1 MPKGGDAM
9 DVILAFAL
17 NALLTPLVLFV
28 AQRATGKKLDAFD
41 RKRDAAREEREERE
55 RQEAERREAERSIV
69 LAIARTMLLDNYEKC
84 MKKGYYTLEE
94 REVYG
99 KLFAAYEFDGGNGV
113 IGSIAPQMRELPME
127 PPRNLDGTTLPKGGK
142 Q

>member
-1 MPKGGDAM
+1 MTELAPQISP
-9 DVILAFAL
+9 VIGWAVSVIV
-17 NALLTPLVLFV
+17 TPLIIFV
-28 AQRATGKKLDAFD
+28 SQRALARRLDDFD
-41 RKRDAAREEREERE
+41 QKRENARTEREEREEKDRE
-55 RQEAERREAERSIV
+55 QRDAEHSLV
-69 LAIARTMLLDNYEKC
+69 LAIARTMLLDNFEKC

-127 PPRNLDGTTLPKGGK
+127 PPI
-142 Q
+142 

>member
-1 MPKGGDAM
+1 MGGDAM
-9 DVILAFAL
+9 DSIWLNVALAFVFEAI
-17 NALLTPLVLFV
+17 ATPVIVYLM
-28 AQRATGKKLDAFD
+28 QRATGKRLDAFD
-41 RKRDAAREEREERE
+41 KKREDARRERDAER
-55 RQEAERREAERSIV
+55 AIV
-69 LAIARTMLLDNYEKC
+69 LAIARTMLLDNFEQC
-84 MKKGYYTLEE
+84 VRKGCYTVEE

-113 IGSIAPQMRELPME
+113 IGSIAPQMRELQME

>member
-1 MPKGGDAM
+1 L

-17 NALLTPLVLFV
+17 NALITPLVLFV
-28 AQRATGKKLDAFD
+28 AQRALASRLDDFD
-41 RKRDAAREEREERE
+41 QRREDARKESEERE
-55 RQEAERREAERSIV
+55 RREAERREAERSIV
-69 LAIARTMLLDNYEKC
+69 LAIARTMLLDNFERC

-127 PPRNLDGTTLPKGGK
+127 PPI
-142 Q
+142 

>member
-1 MPKGGDAM
+1 MIL

-17 NALLTPLVLFV
+17 NALITPLVLFV
-28 AQRATGKKLDAFD
+28 AQRALAKRLDDFD
-41 RKRDAAREEREERE
+41 KRREDARVEREERE
-55 RQEAERREAERSIV
+55 RREAERREAERSIV
-69 LAIARTMLLDNYEKC
+69 LAIARTMLLDNFEKC

-127 PPRNLDGTTLPKGGK
+127 PPS
-142 Q
+142 

>member
-1 MPKGGDAM
+1 L

-17 NALLTPLVLFV
+17 NALITPLVLFV
-28 AQRATGKKLDAFD
+28 AQRALARRLDDFD
-41 RKRDAAREEREERE
+41 QRREVARAEREEKE
-55 RQEAERREAERSIV
+55 RREAERREAERSIV
-69 LAIARTMLLDNYEKC
+69 LAIARTMLLDNFERC

-127 PPRNLDGTTLPKGGK
+127 PPI
-142 Q
+142 

>member
-1 MPKGGDAM
+1 M

-17 NALLTPLVLFV
+17 NALLTPLVPFV

>member
-1 MPKGGDAM
+1 L

-17 NALLTPLVLFV
+17 NALITPLVLFV
-28 AQRATGKKLDAFD
+28 AQRALARRLDDFD
-41 RKRDAAREEREERE
+41 QRREVARTEGEERE
-55 RQEAERREAERSIV
+55 RREAERREAERSIV
-69 LAIARTMLLDNYEKC
+69 LAIARTMLLDNFERC

-113 IGSIAPQMRELPME
+113 IGSIAPQMRDLPME
-127 PPRNLDGTTLPKGGK
+127 PPI
-142 Q
+142 